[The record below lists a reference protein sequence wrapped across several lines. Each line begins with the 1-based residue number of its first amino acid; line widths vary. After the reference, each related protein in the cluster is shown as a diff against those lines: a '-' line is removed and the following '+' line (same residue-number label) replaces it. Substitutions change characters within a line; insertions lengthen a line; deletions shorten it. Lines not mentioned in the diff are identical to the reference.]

1 MKSFFRGVWLLLRQ
15 IADENAYQRYLSV
28 QGRAHS
34 GEEWRRFCDQHFAR
48 KYARSKCC

>member
-1 MKSFFRGVWLLLRQ
+1 MRAFFQGLWTLLRQ
-15 IADENAYQRYLSV
+15 IADENAYQHYLNA

-34 GEEWRRFCDQHFAR
+34 PAEWRRFCDQHFAR